1 LSHFESLLA
10 SPDRIATL
18 RRRVG
23 EFDAELIS
31 LFEQTG
37 QAAPLIR
44 TRAAF
49 CDELL
54 VASWKHFLPGQHARF
69 TLAAVG
75 GYGRGELHPA
85 SDIDI
90 LVIFPDAPD
99 DETVRGLA
107 GFFQFLWDIGL
118 KPGQSV
124 RSVEQCAEEARR
136 DQTVLTNLLE
146 ARWLC
151 GDDALFTEMQRET
164 APDRLWPGPD
174 FLAAKLDEQRTRH
187 ARAHHTAFNL
197 EPNIKEG
204 PGGLRDLQMLGWVA
218 RRLYGAPRLQQL
230 VEMRLLTDDEYAE
243 LESARDFLWNM
254 RFALH
259 ALTGRGEER
268 LLFEHQRALA
278 GRFGHGEG
286 NPAVESFMQQYFRI
300 VKGVVR
306 LNEMLLQLFTET
318 IHPPRG
324 EPRAINARFSQV
336 GGYLEATH
344 ESIFRDHPPALLE
357 LFLLLQS
364 DERLLGV
371 RAATIR
377 LIRQSLPL
385 LDETVRQDPA
395 MCRQFMEILRQPG
408 GITHQLRRMNR
419 YGVLAAYL
427 PEFERVVGRM
437 QFDLFHAYTVDEH
450 TLFVVRN
457 LRRFALEQHR
467 DELPFCHDIFHL
479 IAKPE
484 LLYVAGLLH
493 DIAKGSGD
501 DHSIVGERIA
511 EGFCRRHELSDGDT
525 HLVKWLVRNHL
536 LMSLTAQRKDISD
549 PEVAHEF
556 AAAVGSE
563 VYLHHLYLL
572 TVADIRATNANLWNS
587 WKDALLR
594 ELYRATLRAFRRGVH
609 NLPAEAER
617 VAACQND
624 ALALLRRLGVADE
637 RAAQVWRM
645 FDTDYF
651 LRYAAEEVAWH
662 TAALARHDSCR
673 SSLPGALRAADA
685 VQIGFPADLCAAPL
699 VLLCPEGLRGSAE
712 VHLFMR
718 NADFI
723 FSHATATLDQLG
735 LTILHARI
743 ITTRDAHALHSYQI
757 LERNGATIDN
767 LHRQVEIARRLR
779 ASLIAPD
786 DAIPRVRRREA
797 SQIRHFAINTQVVFH
812 DDPQERH
819 TLLELLATDRPG
831 LLSKVGEAFQRQGV
845 RLHHAQIS
853 TIGSRAED
861 VFHITDRQNRPLHDE
876 AAREAL
882 RAAIVEAIGAR

>member
-1 LSHFESLLA
+1 MSFFDTLLVH
-10 SPDRIATL
+10 PDPVATL
-18 RRRVG
+18 RRRLG
-23 EFDAELIS
+23 EFDAELIR

-54 VASWKHFLPGQHARF
+54 TACWKHFLPGHHARF

-90 LVIFPDAPD
+90 LVLVPDAPD
-99 DETVRGLA
+99 ETSAHGLA
-107 GFFQFLWDIGL
+107 AFFQFLWDIGL

-124 RSVEQCAEEARR
+124 RSVAECVEEARR

-146 ARWLC
+146 ARWLS
-151 GDDALFTEMQRET
+151 GDDALFGAMQRET
-164 APDRLWPGPD
+164 APDRLWPGLE
-174 FLAAKLDEQRTRH
+174 FLAAKLEEQRARH
-187 ARAHHTAFNL
+187 ARAHHTAYNL
-197 EPNIKEG
+197 EPNVKEG

-230 VEMRLLTDDEYAE
+230 VAMGLLTDDEYAE
-243 LESARDFLWNM
+243 LENARDFLWNM

-259 ALTGRGEER
+259 ALVGRGEER
-268 LLFEHQRALA
+268 LLFEHQRELA
-278 GRFGHGEG
+278 VRFGHGEG

-300 VKGVVR
+300 VKGVER
-306 LNEMLLQLFTET
+306 LNEMLLQLFSES
-318 IHPPRG
+318 IHPPHG
-324 EPRAINARFSQV
+324 EPRAINARFVEV
-336 GGYLEATH
+336 GGYLQAAHEAV
-344 ESIFRDHPPALLE
+344 FRDHPPALLE
-357 LFLLLQS
+357 LFLLLQR

-371 RAATIR
+371 RATTIR
-377 LIRQSLPL
+377 MIRQSLPL
-385 LDETVRQDPA
+385 LDEAARQDPA

-457 LRRFALEQHR
+457 LRRFALQEHR
-467 DELPFCHDIFHL
+467 DELPFCHDIFQL

-493 DIAKGSGD
+493 DIAKGSGG
-501 DHSIVGERIA
+501 DHSLVGEKIA

-525 HLVKWLVRNHL
+525 HLVKWLVRYHL
-536 LMSLTAQRKDISD
+536 LMSLTAQRKDISA
-549 PEVAHEF
+549 PEVTHEF
-556 AAAVGSE
+556 AAVVGSE
-563 VYLHHLYLL
+563 EYLHHLYLL

-609 NLPAEAER
+609 NLPAETER
-617 VAACQND
+617 VAACRHD
-624 ALALLRRLGVADE
+624 ALVLLRRLGI
-637 RAAQVWRM
+637 AAEEAGEVWRL

-651 LRYAAEEVAWH
+651 LRYAAVEVAWH
-662 TAALARHDSCR
+662 TAALAQHEND
-673 SSLPGALRAADA
+673 
-685 VQIGFPADLCAAPL
+685 VPL
-699 VLLCPEGLRGSAE
+699 VLLSPEGLRGSAE
-712 VHLFMR
+712 VHLFMA

-723 FSHATATLDQLG
+723 FSRATATLDQLG

-743 ITTRDAHALHSYQI
+743 ITTRDGQALHSYQV

-767 LHRQVEIARRLR
+767 LPRQVEIACRLR
-779 ASLIAPD
+779 ASLVAPE
-786 DAIPRVRRREA
+786 AAVARVKRREPA
-797 SQIRHFAINTQVVFH
+797 QMRHFAVKTEVLFH
-812 DDPQERH
+812 TDPQERH

-845 RLHHAQIS
+845 RVHHAQIS

-861 VFHITDRQNRPLHDE
+861 LFLITDRQNRPIHDE
-876 AAREAL
+876 SQRGAL
-882 RAAIVEAIGAR
+882 RDAIVEAIGVR

>member
-1 LSHFESLLA
+1 MSFFDTLLTH
-10 SPDRIATL
+10 PNPVATL
-18 RRRVG
+18 RQRLG
-23 EFDAELIS
+23 EFDAELIR

-54 VASWKHFLPGQHARF
+54 TACWKHFLPAHHARF

-90 LVIFPDAPD
+90 LIIAPEAPD
-99 DETVRGLA
+99 DAATHGLA
-107 GFFQFLWDIGL
+107 AFFQFLWDIGL

-124 RSVEQCAEEARR
+124 RSIAECGEEARR

-146 ARWLC
+146 ARWLS
-151 GDDALFTEMQRET
+151 GDDALFSAMQRET
-164 APDRLWPGPD
+164 APDRLWPGPE
-174 FLAAKLDEQRTRH
+174 FLAAKLNEQRTRH

-197 EPNIKEG
+197 EPNVKEG

-218 RRLYGAPRLQQL
+218 RRLYGALRLQQL
-230 VEMRLLTDDEYAE
+230 VALGILTDDEYAE
-243 LESARDFLWNM
+243 LENARDFLWNM

-259 ALTGRGEER
+259 ALVSRGEER
-268 LLFEHQRALA
+268 LLFEHQRELA
-278 GRFGHGEG
+278 ASFGHGEG

-300 VKGVVR
+300 VKGVER
-306 LNEMLLQLFTET
+306 LNEMLLQLFSES
-318 IHPPRG
+318 IHPPHG
-324 EPRAINARFSQV
+324 EPRAINARFV
-336 GGYLEATH
+336 EIGGYLQAAHEAV
-344 ESIFRDHPPALLE
+344 FRDHPPALLE
-357 LFLLLQS
+357 LFLLLQR

-371 RAATIR
+371 TATTIR

-385 LDETVRQDPA
+385 IDESARRNPA
-395 MCRQFMEILRQPG
+395 MYRQFMEILRQPG

-457 LRRFALEQHR
+457 LRRMSLEQHR
-467 DELPFCHDIFHL
+467 DELPFCHDIFQL

-493 DIAKGSGD
+493 DIAKGSGG
-501 DHSIVGERIA
+501 DHSQVGEKIA
-511 EGFCRRHELSDGDT
+511 EEFCRRHEISDGDT
-525 HLVKWLVRNHL
+525 HLVKWLVRHHL
-536 LMSLTAQRKDISD
+536 LMSLTAQRKDISA

-556 AAAVGSE
+556 AAVVGNE
-563 VYLHHLYLL
+563 EYLHHLYLL

-617 VAACQND
+617 VAACRHD
-624 ALALLRRLGVADE
+624 TLVLLRRQGVSAE
-637 RAAQVWRM
+637 QAGQVWRR
-645 FDTDYF
+645 FDEDYF
-651 LRYAAEEVAWH
+651 LRYAAVEIAWH
-662 TAALARHDSCR
+662 TAALARHDH
-673 SSLPGALRAADA
+673 
-685 VQIGFPADLCAAPL
+685 AAPL
-699 VLLCPEGLRGSAE
+699 VLLCPEGLRGCAE
-712 VHLFMR
+712 VHVFMS
-718 NADFI
+718 NADFV
-723 FSHATATLDQLG
+723 FSRATATLDQLG

-743 ITTRDAHALHSYQI
+743 ITTRDGQALHSYQI
-757 LERNGATIDN
+757 LERNGTTIGD
-767 LHRQVEIARRLR
+767 LHRQVEIACRLR
-779 ASLIAPD
+779 ANLAAPH
-786 DAIPRVRRREA
+786 DAIARVKRREPA
-797 SQIRHFAINTQVVFH
+797 QIRHFAVKTEVLFH

-819 TLLELLATDRPG
+819 TLMELLATDRPG
-831 LLSKVGEAFQRQGV
+831 LLSKVGEVFQHQGV
-845 RLHHAQIS
+845 RVHHAQIS

-861 VFHITDRQNRPLHDE
+861 LFLVTDRENNPIGDE
-876 AAREAL
+876 SRRETL
-882 RAAIVEAIGAR
+882 RAAIVEAIGTR